1 LAITNIDKDVG
12 KLDLYVLLVEVKNC
26 TAVVGNSLAIPQK
39 SYKKLLYD
47 SNFTPRCIY
56 SREMK
61 TNVHSSIIYNNQ
73 EMETNG
79 HQLMKG

>member
-1 LAITNIDKDVG
+1 MWGNWVFMYCWWKWKIAQ
-12 KLDLYVLLVEVKNC
+12 LLWE
-26 TAVVGNSLAIPQK
+26 SLAIPQK
-39 SYKKLLYD
+39 SYTKLLYD
-47 SNFTPRCIY
+47 SNFMPRCIY

-61 TNVHSSIIYNNQ
+61 TNVRSSIIYNNQ